1 MKNMLLYVGV
11 LLFGTLSVSCSKD
24 EDSGSV
30 ASNAVVGSTISSVSS
45 SAGVSNI
52 EGIVTSVTDGVSSY
66 AITATVTNPTVIAVL
81 EDMSGVAVSGNTV
94 SMASLR
100 LKVTTKGIEAVSGFE
115 PGVIV
120 KYSDGVGKRYPIN
133 GTNRYREVVSK
144 STENDFMWYG
154 FMQIKVMEVV
164 ESESAIEGI
173 KSITYWCNHAFGMV
187 AIKVTFDDDTWG
199 RWLLN
204 GMAPVDTE

>member
-1 MKNMLLYVGV
+1 MKKVFLFVGV
-11 LLFGTLSVSCSKD
+11 LLFGTLCVSCSKD
-24 EDSGSV
+24 EESGSL

-45 SAGVSNI
+45 SAGVSEI

-66 AITATVTNPTVIAVL
+66 ALTATVTNQDVIDIL
-81 EDMSGVAVSGNTV
+81 EGMPGVAVSGSTV

-100 LKVTTKGIEAVSGFE
+100 MKVTTKGIEAVSGFE

-133 GTNRYREVVSK
+133 GTDRYREVVSK

-173 KSITYWCNHAFGMV
+173 KTITYWCNHSFGLV
-187 AIKVTFDDDTWG
+187 GIKVTFDDDTWG

-204 GMAPVDTE
+204 GMAPEDAE